1 MSAGSFIRKSLVAT
15 LALAA
20 TLTFGACAAF
30 QPWAEISQRLR
41 RIYQIDLGPQIL
53 PVRRIIQILGGA
65 VA

>member
-1 MSAGSFIRKSLVAT
+1 MLTPSGLNHIFSLHPRVV
-15 LALAA
+15 
-20 TLTFGACAAF
+20 AAF